1 MSQGA
6 WHLCPLLVTSFQ
18 LTKTGI
24 MLQVPVR
31 ARKKKRVT
39 VGDSPLPGSFSS
51 ASVCLSNEAG
61 NSDFSLSS
69 GSLLGM
75 VQNRADGLSFDS
87 YLLRIQTLP
96 PTHLLFHRCVS
107 ILSSLTPTS
116 HENHVYF
123 WKPLREACLGDS
135 TCHGSLS
142 WP

>member
-24 MLQVPVR
+24 MLQVPVCQ
-31 ARKKKRVT
+31 KKEASHCWRH
-39 VGDSPLPGSFSS
+39 PLPGSFSS